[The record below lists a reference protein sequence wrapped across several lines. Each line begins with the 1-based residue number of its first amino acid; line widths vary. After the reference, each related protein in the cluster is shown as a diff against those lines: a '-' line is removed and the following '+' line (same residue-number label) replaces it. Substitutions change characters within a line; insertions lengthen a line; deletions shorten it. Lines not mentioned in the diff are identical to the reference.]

1 MRYTGYQIGYIM
13 WGKNNVSSGPTVIAT
28 TIISHVKSQVISMYL
43 DFHFDDFYFIR
54 KINNNIFFKYKA
66 QTSSG

>member
-1 MRYTGYQIGYIM
+1 M

-28 TIISHVKSQVISMYL
+28 TIISHVKSHVISMYL

-54 KINNNIFFKYKA
+54 KINNNIFFK
-66 QTSSG
+66 

>member
-28 TIISHVKSQVISMYL
+28 TIISHVKSHVISMYL

-54 KINNNIFFKYKA
+54 KINNNIFFK
-66 QTSSG
+66 